1 MKARSGSRHRLS
13 TRLVGGRAW
22 FGFEGAG
29 ESKMVKK
36 REIKEE
42 QRLEE
47 REETEEEVKYEDGTR
62 GRNPR
67 SIMY

>member
-1 MKARSGSRHRLS
+1 
-13 TRLVGGRAW
+13 
-22 FGFEGAG
+22 
-29 ESKMVKK
+29 MVKRK
-36 REIKEE
+36 KLRKE